1 MERRMLINATQSE
14 ECRIAIIDDRQLFE
28 LEVESRLSKKL
39 KGNIYKAKI
48 ARIEP
53 SLQAAFLD
61 LGTNRNGFLQI
72 NDVHPAFFRDNPRAR
87 GGRGDRIRMQDVLS
101 PGQELIVQVIKEER
115 EMKGATLS
123 TYLSLPGRY
132 LVLMPGSD
140 RGGVS
145 RKINDPEQ
153 RRRLK
158 MLTQEFEMPV
168 GVGLIIRTAGLDRS
182 LSDLSRDLET
192 QLRVWEQVVANA
204 QTATSPSVLYAESDL
219 ALRVIRDY
227 FTPEVREI
235 LIDDQKTFDRVRD
248 FVGQVMPRYR
258 SRIKLYSGELPL
270 FSFFGIEDQV
280 ADTLKPEIKLKSG
293 GAIVIEQLEALVAID
308 VNSGKATSQG
318 DIEETAFRTN
328 LEAADEVAR
337 QLRLRD
343 LGGLVVVDF
352 IDMTERRNRAAVEK
366 QIREAVKIDK
376 ARIEI
381 GSLSKFGLLEM
392 SRQRIRASIT
402 SQSHIKCQFCQGTGD
417 VRNPELVA
425 LEILR
430 KIQTASAAGH
440 LSLVKVRASPGVAM
454 YLLNNK
460 RAQVVALEQKYH
472 LSAII
477 LSDGRLT
484 PGEYEFELETIKAL
498 PEEQA
503 VNTKSARGP
512 SKPGED
518 EDGLEDG
525 VEELK
530 PSTLIDDEL
539 EEEALN
545 PLPQQTEAQE
555 PETEPEAV

>member
-87 GGRGDRIRMQDVLS
+87 GRGDRIRMQDVLS

-158 MLTQEFEMPV
+158 MLSQEFELPV

-204 QTATSPSVLYAESDL
+204 QTATCPSVLYAESDL

-258 SRIKLYSGELPL
+258 SRIKFYSGELPL

-280 ADTLKPEIKLKSG
+280 ADTLKPEIKLRSG
-293 GAIVIEQLEALVAID
+293 GSIVIEQLEALVAID

-318 DIEETAFRTN
+318 NIEETAFRTN

-352 IDMTERRNRAAVEK
+352 IDMTDRRNRAAVEK

-430 KIQTASAAGH
+430 KVQTASAAGH

-460 RAQVVALEQKYH
+460 RSQIVALEQKYN
-472 LSAII
+472 LSTIV

-484 PGEYEFELETIKAL
+484 PGEYEFELETIKA
-498 PEEQA
+498 PA
-503 VNTKSARGP
+503 
-512 SKPGED
+512 ED
-518 EDGLEDG
+518 QLLLANAGQGKFKEGGSDGLEDG

-530 PSTLIDDEL
+530 PSTLLDDEL
-539 EEEALN
+539 EETSSQVTAEEN
-545 PLPQQTEAQE
+545 SEQKEV
-555 PETEPEAV
+555 EAV